1 MRVYAVF
8 AAAMCLIGAVLMSV
22 LAVDQPLWL
31 AVAIWALAPL
41 LVPGGVY
48 SVGALH
54 GGRM

>member
-1 MRVYAVF
+1 MF